1 MTQPVR
7 VVICSPLEEHFVEQ
21 IRAVDDRLDVL
32 FRPEFLATP
41 RYASDHGG
49 PLPELTQEQDRE
61 WHEMLASAEIAFDF
75 DAREP
80 GRVNENFPR
89 LRWIQ
94 ATSAGV
100 GQYFTRW
107 PLDLSKVS
115 VTTAKGVHAD
125 PLSEFVITGLL
136 YFTKDV
142 PALQRWQR
150 DHRWTR
156 YATRGLAGQRCLIV
170 GLGHIGARTAQ
181 KLAALG
187 VEVIGGVRPG
197 GTQTAPGVSR
207 AVPFD
212 RIIEVMGDVDSVV
225 LTCPLTEETRGLIS
239 AECIAA
245 MRPGAVIVN
254 IARGQIVDEPAMTAA
269 LESGALGGA
278 ALDVAS
284 VEPLPADSPLWDLPN
299 VLISPHSASTVA
311 DENRKIVDIFCDN
324 LRRYLDG
331 RPLVNAYDPALGY

>member
-7 VVICSPLEEHFVEQ
+7 VVICSPLEEHFVNQ
-21 IRAVDDRLDVL
+21 IRAVDERIEVL
-32 FRPEFLATP
+32 FRPDFLATP
-41 RYASDHGG
+41 RYVSDHGG
-49 PLPELTQEQDRE
+49 PLPELTPDQDRI

-107 PLDLSKVS
+107 PLDLSTVV

-142 PALQRWQR
+142 PALQVWQR
-150 DHRWTR
+150 EHRWARYTTR
-156 YATRGLAGQRCLIV
+156 TLAGQRSLVV
-170 GLGHIGARTAQ
+170 GLGHIGSRTAL

-187 VEVIGGVRPG
+187 VEVIGAVRPS
-197 GTQTAPGVSR
+197 GTSSAPGVAR
-207 AVPFD
+207 VVPFD
-212 RIIEVMGDVDSVV
+212 RIIDVIGDVDSVV
-225 LTCPLTEETRGLIS
+225 LACPLTDLTRGLVS

-245 MRPGAVIVN
+245 MRPGSVIVN
-254 IARGQIVDEPAMTAA
+254 IARGQVIDEPAMIAA
-269 LESGALGGA
+269 LTSGALGGA
-278 ALDVAS
+278 ALDVTS
-284 VEPLPADSPLWDLPN
+284 VEPLPTDSPLWDLPN
-299 VLISPHSASTVA
+299 VLISPHSASTA
-311 DENRKIVDIFCDN
+311 AEENRLIVDIFCDN

-331 RPLVNAYDPALGY
+331 RTLVNAYDPALGY